1 MKYLGLL
8 YPGLWN
14 FFWKSFIN
22 LWPTLLYMF
31 PNLWNFFGRSSLEG
45 VLKQGLLL
53 LRVFMLDLLNRKKM
67 QEYIYSRFQPDS
79 LHQLSKMIGSTFN
92 IQKFLDYLAGETTAN
107 IKSTWCPADVTQKVC
122 TSYTY
127 NLTFLK

>member
-22 LWPTLLYMF
+22 LLPTLLYML

-53 LRVFMLDLLNRKKM
+53 LRIFMLNLLNRKKCKSIYTVGFN
-67 QEYIYSRFQPDS
+67 QIVYISSVKWSVPLLIFRSFW
-79 LHQLSKMIGSTFN
+79 
-92 IQKFLDYLAGETTAN
+92 TTLLE
-107 IKSTWCPADVTQKVC
+107 KRLLTSSQHDVQQMSHRRYVRHTH
-122 TSYTY
+122 TILY
-127 NLTFLK
+127 F